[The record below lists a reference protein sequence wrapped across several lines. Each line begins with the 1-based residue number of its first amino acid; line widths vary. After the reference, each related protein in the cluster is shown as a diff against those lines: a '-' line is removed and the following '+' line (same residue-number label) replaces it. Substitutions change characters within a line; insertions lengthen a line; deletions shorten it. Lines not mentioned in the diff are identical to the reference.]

1 MKSALAIAFFASLL
15 AALPAAAGNSSP
27 KAAQSTL
34 DGDATYKANCM
45 RCHTAIHTY
54 SSRSMRTMIN
64 HMRVKAN
71 LTKDE
76 ADAIFRYLSGED
88 QQSKVAATNSAKGAV
103 TQ

>member
-15 AALPAAAGNSSP
+15 GALPAAAGTPSSKP
-27 KAAQSTL
+27 AQRSL
-34 DGDATYKANCM
+34 DGEAAYKANCT
-45 RCHTAIHTY
+45 RCHTSIHTY

-64 HMRVKAN
+64 HMRVRAN

-76 ADAIFRYLSGED
+76 ADAIFRYMSGDD
-88 QQSKVAATNSAKGAV
+88 QPKVASTNSAKRAV

>member
-1 MKSALAIAFFASLL
+1 MKSALAIAFLASLL
-15 AALPAAAGNSSP
+15 GALPAVAGNSSP
-27 KAAQSTL
+27 KPAQRTL
-34 DGDATYKANCM
+34 DGDATYKANCT

-54 SSRSMRTMIN
+54 SARSMRTMIN

-76 ADAIFRYLSGED
+76 ADAIFRYLSGDD
-88 QQSKVAATNSAKGAV
+88 QQPRVASTNSAKGTV